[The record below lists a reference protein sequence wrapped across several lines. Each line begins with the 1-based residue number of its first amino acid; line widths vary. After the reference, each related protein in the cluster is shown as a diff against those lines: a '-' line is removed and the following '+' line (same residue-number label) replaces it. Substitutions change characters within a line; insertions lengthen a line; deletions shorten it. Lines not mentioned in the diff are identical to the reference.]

1 MKQNQK
7 FFLAATILFAV
18 TFGFWT
24 RGWVEEFKIQQQFE
38 QALTSFSADSTHFT
52 LSLESD
58 CAENFSIDSSQLTFK
73 QKQIVEQYV
82 HSLQYEKFD
91 DYLRGGQITV
101 EYWPSNLQIFSAGAV
116 SRLNCLEDG
125 RIYHCNCKSDQPDLY
140 EKLYDMLKEE
150 P

>member
-1 MKQNQK
+1 MKRNPK
-7 FFLAATILFAV
+7 LFLAVIVLFSIA
-18 TFGFWT
+18 FGFWG
-24 RGWVEEFKIQQQFE
+24 RGWVEDWKIQRQFE
-38 QALTSFSADSTHFT
+38 RALDSFSADSTSFT
-52 LSLESD
+52 LSLSG

-91 DYLRGGQITV
+91 DYLRGGEITV

-116 SRLNCLEDG
+116 SRLNCLENG
-125 RIYHCNCKSDQPDLY
+125 RIYHCNCTSDQPDLY
-140 EKLYDMLKEE
+140 EKLYDILKEK